1 VADLL
6 ISIVTPTLNAQRY
19 LAECLHSVQTQD
31 WHEVEHLVVDGGSTD
46 ATEQLVRSS
55 GATWI
60 SRPGLNQTAAINVG
74 IHLARGE
81 LVAWLNSDDVY
92 APGCLRFVATRFACE
107 PDLHVLI
114 GDCDV
119 IDADGKLL
127 RRLSPGPYDYARL
140 LRNGNSVAQPA
151 VFLRR
156 SVFEQVGYLDETL
169 EFGMDYDLWLRLRGL
184 HVAYTPRVLASFR
197 WHSGSKTANNLDAN
211 WAEALRIVRQ
221 RHGGDWTPAL
231 VWAYGRARLTSL
243 RQRIGGKLSQPR

>member
-1 VADLL
+1 MAGLL

-31 WHEVEHLVVDGGSTD
+31 WREVEHLVVDGGSTD
-46 ATEQLVRSS
+46 ATEQLVRAS

-60 SRPGLNQTAAINVG
+60 LRPGLNQAAAINVG
-74 IHLARGE
+74 IRMALGE
-81 LVAWLNSDDVY
+81 VVAWLNSDDLY
-92 APGCLRFVATRFACE
+92 APGALRFVADRFASE

-119 IDADGKLL
+119 IDGDGKLL

-156 SVFEQVGYLDETL
+156 SVLEQVGYLDESL

-184 HVAYTPRVLASFR
+184 RVAYTPRVLAAFR
-197 WHSGSKTANNLDAN
+197 WHPGSKTANNLEAN
-211 WAEALRIVRQ
+211 WAEKMRIVRH
-221 RHGGDWTPAL
+221 HGGNWTPAL
-231 VWAYGRARLTSL
+231 LWAFSRARLTSL
-243 RQRIGGKLSQPR
+243 RPRISGKLGLAR